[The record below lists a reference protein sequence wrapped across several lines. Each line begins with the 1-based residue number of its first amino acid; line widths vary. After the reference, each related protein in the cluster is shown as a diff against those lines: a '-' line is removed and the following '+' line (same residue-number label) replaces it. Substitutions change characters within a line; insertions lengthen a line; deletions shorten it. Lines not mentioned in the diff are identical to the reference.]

1 VTENMNR
8 AFMYGESVF
17 TTMRMKEN
25 QVKDWDLHF
34 DRLKRGVEFLY
45 GPFSQGDN
53 FGQDL
58 RERLENRWQ
67 QENGHKILRLTIY
80 RDQEERGLI
89 RRSHMSVADLK
100 VHLHSANWD
109 GERQK
114 NQTLSLS
121 LRTCAAPLRP
131 YFWPPYLKAGNYL
144 PTIMSQKFYLQ
155 PGDDDLLFLSHDDTV
170 LESSVANIF
179 IVRKD
184 KLFTAPLGPQVLEG
198 VMRKKTLDH
207 YQDFFKDCD
216 EDASSLD
223 QLYKSD
229 AVFATNSVR
238 GVMMI
243 GKVDDRDLTIRPET
257 LEKLMRLHEHLMS

>member
-1 VTENMNR
+1 MTENMNR

-34 DRLKRGVEFLY
+34 DRLKRGVEFLF

-53 FGQDL
+53 FAQDL

-67 QENGHKILRLTIY
+67 LENGNKILRLTIY

-89 RRSHMSVADLK
+89 RRSHMSVEDLK
-100 VHLHSANWD
+100 VHLHSTHWD
-109 GERQK
+109 DGRQK
-114 NQTLSLS
+114 DRALS

-131 YFWPPYLKAGNYL
+131 HFWPSYLKAGNYL
-144 PTIMSQKFYLQ
+144 STILSQKLFLQ
-155 PGDDDLLFLSHDDTV
+155 PEDDDLLFLSHEDTV

-179 IVRKD
+179 IVRND
-184 KLFTAPLGPQVLEG
+184 KLYTAPLGPQVLDG
-198 VMRKKTLDH
+198 VMRKKTLGH

-216 EDASSLD
+216 EDASSLE
-223 QLYKSD
+223 QLYKAD

-243 GKVDDRDLTIRPET
+243 GRVDGRDLVILPEVS
-257 LEKLMRLHEHLMS
+257 EKLIHLHEYLIK